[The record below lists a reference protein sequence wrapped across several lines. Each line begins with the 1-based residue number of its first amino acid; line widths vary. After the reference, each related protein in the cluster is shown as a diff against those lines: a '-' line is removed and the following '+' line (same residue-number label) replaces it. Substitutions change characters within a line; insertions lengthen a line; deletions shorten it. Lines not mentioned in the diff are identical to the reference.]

1 MTLVPLGV
9 TSVVS
14 ICSNAIS
21 GYNFFVAWSM
31 ISQMHRRDIELIH
44 QRCNR
49 RVRIEEAVDTRL
61 YKECGVSTAEKTSP
75 LSSITDCSSSLSTS
89 LELPTSTTTKTSS
102 SATASAS
109 VATACSICLNEYQS
123 TDQVAISRKDGCD
136 HMFHKDCLEIWLLK
150 HSSCPYCRMELLP
163 ALVSPSASPS
173 RTPSPTL
180 RFPFVDW

>member
-21 GYNFFVAWSM
+21 CYNFFVAWNM
-31 ISQMHRRDIELIH
+31 ISQMHRRDIELIN

-49 RVRIEEAVDTRL
+49 RLQIEKAVNTRL
-61 YKECGVSTAEKTSP
+61 YKERPIPTADKASL
-75 LSSITDCSSSLSTS
+75 LSRTTDCSSSSSASILLSTS
-89 LELPTSTTTKTSS
+89 ATSTP
-102 SATASAS
+102 S
-109 VATACSICLNEYQS
+109 VSTACSICLNEYES
-123 TDQVAISRKDGCD
+123 TDQVSTSKKDGCD
-136 HMFHKDCLEIWLLK
+136 HMFHKECLEVWLSK

-163 ALVSPSASPS
+163 AVVPPVSSASSSRVSP
-173 RTPSPTL
+173 PTL